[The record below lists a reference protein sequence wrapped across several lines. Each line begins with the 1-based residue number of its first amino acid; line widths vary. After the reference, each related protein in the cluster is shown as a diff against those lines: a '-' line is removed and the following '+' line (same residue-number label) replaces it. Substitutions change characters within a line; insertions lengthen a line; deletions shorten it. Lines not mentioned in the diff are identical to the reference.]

1 MFKFYILLL
10 AILLCTSSCRSRRN
24 LVYFNDLS
32 NQSEVTEKIVNHAE
46 PKIQAADV
54 LDIAVNTLS
63 TESNVLFTPNPTR
76 QSSVTSPQDKDGYRV
91 DTRGYVNFPVIGS
104 IKLAG
109 LTIEEAQ
116 QLMEKEINKY
126 VKDPIVNIKYLNFRV
141 TVIGEVNRPETFT
154 ITNERINLLEALGKA
169 GDMTVYGK
177 RENVLVIREN
187 GSERTMVRLNLNKR
201 EILNSPYFYLK
212 QNDVVYVE
220 ADKTKEKMYSEGNRL
235 MPVWLTVFS
244 SVAVVVTAI
253 IFNKN

>member
-1 MFKFYILLL
+1 MSKLYILSLSLL
-10 AILLCTSSCRSRRN
+10 LSVSSCSSRRN

-32 NQSEVTEKIVNHAE
+32 GQSEFREKIVNQTE

-63 TESNVLFTPNPTR
+63 AESNILFTANPTR
-76 QSSVTSPQDKDGYRV
+76 QSSVNSLQDKDGYRV
-91 DTRGYVNFPVIGS
+91 DNLGYVNFPVTGS
-104 IKLAG
+104 VKLAG

-116 QLMEKEINKY
+116 LAMTKEINKY
-126 VKDPIVNIKYLNFRV
+126 VKDPIVNIKYLNFKI

-154 ITNERINLLEALGKA
+154 ITNERINILEALGRA
-169 GDMTVYGK
+169 GDMTPYGK

-187 GSERTMVRLNLNKR
+187 GSERIMVRLNMNSKD
-201 EILNSPYFYLK
+201 ILKSPYFYLK

-253 IFNKN
+253 IFNNN